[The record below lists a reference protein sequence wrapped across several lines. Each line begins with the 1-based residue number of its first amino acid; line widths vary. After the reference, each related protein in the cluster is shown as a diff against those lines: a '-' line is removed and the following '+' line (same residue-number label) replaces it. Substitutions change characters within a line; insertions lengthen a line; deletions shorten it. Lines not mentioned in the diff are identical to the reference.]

1 MGQRPIILGVVGDS
15 AAGKTTLSR
24 GIREAI
30 GADRVTVICTDDYH
44 KYNRKQ
50 RKELGITALHPDCNY
65 IDIMEQHLRLL
76 REGQPILKPVYN
88 HRTGDFDPP
97 EYVQPTEFVIVE
109 GLLAYHTRAMRECFD
124 VKVYLDPPEELRRVW
139 KIRRDTAKRGYT
151 VEQVLDALRKR
162 EQDSA
167 QFIRPQRKYADI
179 VVRFYPPPGVAP
191 DAANGNLNVRLIL
204 RPTIPHPDMTELLEY
219 AGGPE
224 QPPIRLILG
233 RDGARPVDILEIDGG
248 VSHVQAEELEN
259 LIWQHMPPNISM
271 RPERLGIYLNGTRE
285 EKSDPLALV
294 QLLLAYHLFV
304 ARDMPHMVR

>member
-15 AAGKTTLSR
+15 AAGTTTLSR